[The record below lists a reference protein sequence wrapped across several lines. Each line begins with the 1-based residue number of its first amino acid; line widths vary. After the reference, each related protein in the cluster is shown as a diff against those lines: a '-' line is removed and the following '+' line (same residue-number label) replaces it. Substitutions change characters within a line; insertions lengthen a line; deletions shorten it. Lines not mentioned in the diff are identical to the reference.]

1 MRSSSR
7 LLTLLM
13 LLAAVAL
20 TAAAPARAGP
30 SLPVGTTVGT
40 TTVCDRG
47 VCESVAG
54 TGFTVHSVKATAHAA
69 RTICGHFTMTV
80 RTPRSMTVTNS
91 PPVCAATPGHRFPVH
106 KTFPVG
112 TTIAMRFS
120 NPLTPGRPLVRLP
133 LR

>member
-30 SLPVGTTVGT
+30 TLL
-40 TTVCDRG
+40 
-47 VCESVAG
+47 
-54 TGFTVHSVKATAHAA
+54 
-69 RTICGHFTMTV
+69 
-80 RTPRSMTVTNS
+80 
-91 PPVCAATPGHRFPVH
+91 
-106 KTFPVG
+106 VG